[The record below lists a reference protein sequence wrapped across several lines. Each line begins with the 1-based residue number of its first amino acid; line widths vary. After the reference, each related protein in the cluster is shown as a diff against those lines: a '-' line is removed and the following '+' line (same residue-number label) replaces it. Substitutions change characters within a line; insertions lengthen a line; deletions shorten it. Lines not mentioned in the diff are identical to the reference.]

1 MNLKNNYINLNSL
14 TNNHVKMAFNWKN
27 KVLLIIEEDY
37 ANFLFLKEVLSD
49 TGIKIIRAISLKQ
62 ASEYLTTEK
71 KINIIIMNINICG
84 NKIHRSI
91 SEIKRYSAYIPI
103 IAITGQDSID
113 IESECIEAGCDTFIY
128 RHIDMFQLLNTIDE
142 LLDKSN
148 ILNSLAFRGRS

>member
-1 MNLKNNYINLNSL
+1 MN
-14 TNNHVKMAFNWKN
+14 FNWIN

-37 ANFLFLKEVLSD
+37 ANFLFIKEVLSD

-62 ASEYLTTEK
+62 AGEFLTTEK
-71 KINIIIMNINICG
+71 NINIIIMNISICG
-84 NKIHRSI
+84 RKIYRSI
-91 SEIKRYSAYIPI
+91 SDIKKYSSYIPI

-148 ILNSLAFRGRS
+148 ILNSLAYRGRS